1 MFRSLSPLA
10 SQVGF
15 FLALGWAGFRL
26 WRVTGANLDRFLEQE
41 RNTWDPQDGGQK

>member
-15 FLALGWAGFRL
+15 FLALGWAAYRL
-26 WRVTGANLDRFLEQE
+26 WRVISPSKLDRFLESE
-41 RNTWDPQDGGQK
+41 RNTWDGGQK